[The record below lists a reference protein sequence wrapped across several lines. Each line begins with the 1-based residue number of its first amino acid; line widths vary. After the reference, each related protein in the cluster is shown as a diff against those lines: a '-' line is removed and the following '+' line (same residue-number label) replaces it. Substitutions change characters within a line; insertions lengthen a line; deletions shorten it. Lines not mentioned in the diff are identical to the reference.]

1 VLRMCAFDEVTPSF
15 VTLVREMDGQVP
27 APTLCV
33 DSTGRIHAAALPGGV
48 GLSGA
53 SLEGETLRSVLCPA
67 VSGPGSCSDAI
78 DELAETGRARA
89 PLSLQAFGGP
99 ASIDAN
105 LVQIDRPADGEPPIA
120 SRSERLVADL
130 TRSVESVAHDLKGPL
145 ASALGFAGLLESQ
158 CASNLDE
165 AGKTYL
171 SNLRKNVHRVQA
183 LLEGL
188 IEYTRAR
195 DCVLK
200 RKFVQAYPI
209 VEQIRAELKSDLEES
224 SITLDIP
231 AKLEPLYADPRRLQQ
246 VALNLILNA
255 AHHMG
260 ETEGAQISV
269 DVERK
274 SYGRCFVVRDNGQ
287 GIPDA
292 TRAQIL
298 ELFRSG
304 GQLQGNG
311 LGLSIVRRVM
321 ESHGGYVE
329 IDSEPHGGT
338 TFRAFFPDPQ

>member
-1 VLRMCAFDEVTPSF
+1 MLRLSAFDEATPSF

-33 DSTGRIHAAALPGGV
+33 DSTGRIHAAALPGGI

-53 SLEGETLRSVLCPA
+53 SLEGELLPSVLA
-67 VSGPGSCSDAI
+67 DRPGAFSELR
-78 DELAETGRARA
+78 DELAETGRTRR
-89 PLSLQAFGGP
+89 PLSLEAFGGP
-99 ASIDAN
+99 ASIAAD
-105 LVQIDRPADGEPPIA
+105 LVQIDRPAGGDPPVA
-120 SRSERLVADL
+120 SPSERRIADL
-130 TRSVESVAHDLKGPL
+130 THSVESVAHDLKGPL

-158 CASNLDE
+158 CAARLDD

-200 RKFVQAYPI
+200 RKFVQAFPI
-209 VEQIRAELKSDLEES
+209 VEQIRGELKADLEES
-224 SITLDIP
+224 SITLEIP
-231 AKLEPLYADPRRLQQ
+231 AKLEPIYADPRRLQQ
-246 VALNLILNA
+246 VALNLIPNA

-260 ETEGAQISV
+260 EADDAVISV
-269 DVERK
+269 DVECR
-274 SYGRCFVVRDNGQ
+274 SYGRYFVVHDNGQ

-292 TRAQIL
+292 THAQIL

-304 GQLQGNG
+304 GQLQGSG

-329 IDSEPHGGT
+329 IDSEPGRGA